1 MANKTL
7 WFLKKMNML
16 NSKIMKEKQSPFMIY
31 ANFWSILVPKD
42 NGKQN
47 LKKSYTNKHKIILLA
62 VMAIN

>member
-1 MANKTL
+1 
-7 WFLKKMNML
+7 ML

-31 ANFWSILVPKD
+31 ANFWSILVSKD

-47 LKKSYTNKHKIILLA
+47 SKKSYTNKHKIILLA